1 MLLFALAY
9 IGGVLTIASPCI
21 LPVLPFV
28 FARADQPFLRRGL
41 PMLLGMGLT
50 FAVVATLA
58 AVGGGWAV
66 QANEYGRYI
75 AIALLALFGV
85 TLLFPELSDRLT
97 RPLVVLGGRLSE
109 SADRNENAGSVWPSL
124 LLGIATGLLW
134 APCAGPVLGLILTG
148 AALQG
153 ANVQTTFLLLAYA
166 AGAATSLAL
175 ALLIGGRVFTAMKRS
190 LGAGEWVRRGLGAAV
205 LVAVVAIFFG
215 VDTGFLTQISLANTA
230 SLEQSLVDRIH
241 PASEKVAVEPSS
253 SVVMP
258 EGGGAM
264 MSANPSMMMSANAPT
279 MAMTGKVAAEPS
291 SSVVMPEGGGAMMS
305 ANPSMMMS
313 AKAPTMA
320 MNGNPAAMMK
330 AAEAPASKAL
340 PVEGSLP
347 SLSGAVEWLN
357 SPPLTPDELKGKV
370 VLVDFWTYSC
380 INCLR
385 SIPYVRAW
393 ADKYKDQGLVVIGV
407 HAPEFAFEKNIGN
420 VKQAVAKLKIDYPV
434 AVDNDYAIWRAFNN
448 EYWPADYF
456 IDANGKI
463 RHHFFGE
470 GDYAESEK
478 VIQQLLAEAGK
489 GNLPVDMVSVSATG
503 AEAASDAADVKSPET
518 YIGFARSENF
528 ASPGGAVGDKP
539 HEYATG
545 DLKQLNDWGLSGDW
559 TVGGQSATLN
569 KTDGA
574 ISFRFHA
581 RDLHLVLGPSADG
594 KPVRFRVTIDGAK
607 PGESHGADV
616 NADGEGV
623 VTDHRL
629 YQLVRQSGPVMDR
642 TFTIQFL
649 DPDVQAYAFTFG

>member
-75 AIALLALFGV
+75 AIALLSLFGV

-97 RPLVVLGGRLSE
+97 RPLVALGGRLSE
-109 SADRNENAGSVWPSL
+109 SADCNENSGSVWPSL

-215 VDTGFLTQISLANTA
+215 LDTGFLTQISLANTA

-241 PASEKVAVEPSS
+241 PASAKDAAEPSS

-279 MAMTGKVAAEPS
+279 MAM
-291 SSVVMPEGGGAMMS
+291 
-305 ANPSMMMS
+305 
-313 AKAPTMA
+313 
-320 MNGNPAAMMK
+320 NGNPAAMMK
-330 AAEAPASKAL
+330 AAGPPASKAL

-347 SLSGAVEWLN
+347 SLTGAVEWLN
-357 SPPLTPDELKGKV
+357 SPPLTAEQLKGKV

-393 ADKYKDQGLVVIGV
+393 ANKYKDQGLVVIGV

-420 VKQAVAKLKIDYPV
+420 VKQAVAKLRIDYPV

-456 IDANGKI
+456 IDAKGQI

-503 AEAASDAADVKSPET
+503 AEAASEAADVKSPET
-518 YIGFARSENF
+518 YIGFTRSENF
-528 ASPGGAVGDKP
+528 ASPGGAVGDTP
-539 HEYATG
+539 HVYATG
-545 DLKQLNDWGLSGDW
+545 DLKPLNNWGLSGDW
-559 TVGGQSATLN
+559 TIGGQSATLN

-574 ISFRFHA
+574 IAFRFHA

-594 KPVRFRVTIDGAK
+594 KPVRFRVTIDGAA
-607 PGESHGADV
+607 PGESHGADT
-616 NADGEGV
+616 NAGGEGM

-629 YQLVRQSGPVMDR
+629 YQLVRQSGPITDH
-642 TFTIQFL
+642 TFSIQFL
-649 DPDVQAYAFTFG
+649 DRDVQAYAFTFG

>member
-1 MLLFALAY
+1 MLLFILAY
-9 IGGVLTIASPCI
+9 IGGALTIASPCI

-50 FAVVATLA
+50 FAIVATLA

-97 RPLVVLGGRLSE
+97 RPLVALGGRLSE

-153 ANVQTTFLLLAYA
+153 ANVQTTVLLLAYA
-166 AGAATSLAL
+166 AGATTSLAL
-175 ALLIGGRVFTAMKRS
+175 ALLVGGKVFAAMKRS
-190 LGAGEWVRRGLGAAV
+190 LGAGEWIRRGLGAAV

-215 VDTGFLTQISLANTA
+215 VDTGFLTQISFANTA
-230 SLEQSLVDRIH
+230 SLEQGLVDRFR
-241 PASEKVAVEPSS
+241 PAPARISGEPSSSLVMNGGAMMSAEPSS
-253 SVVMP
+253 SVVMN
-258 EGGGAM
+258 GGGAM
-264 MSANPSMMMSANAPT
+264 MSANPSTTSTNAPT
-279 MAMTGKVAAEPS
+279 V
-291 SSVVMPEGGGAMMS
+291 
-305 ANPSMMMS
+305 
-313 AKAPTMA
+313 A
-320 MNGNPAAMMK
+320 MNGNPAATMK
-330 AAEAPASKAL
+330 AAEAPAASQAL
-340 PVEGSLP
+340 PVVGKLP
-347 SLSGAVEWLN
+347 SLAGAVEWLN

-393 ADKYKDQGLVVIGV
+393 ANKYKDQGLVVIGV
-407 HAPEFAFEKNIGN
+407 HAPEFAFEKNIDN
-420 VKQAVAKLKIDYPV
+420 VKQAVAKLGIDYPV
-434 AVDNDYAIWRAFNN
+434 AIDNNYAIWRAFNN

-456 IDANGKI
+456 IDAKGQI

-470 GDYAESEK
+470 GDYTESEE
-478 VIQQLLAEAGK
+478 VIRELLAEAGK
-489 GNLPVDMVSVSATG
+489 GDLPAGMVSVRATG
-503 AEAASDAADVKSPET
+503 AEAASDSADVQSPET

-528 ASPGGAVGDKP
+528 TSPGGAIGDKP
-539 HEYATG
+539 HVYSTG
-545 DLKQLNDWGLSGDW
+545 DLTQLNDWGLSGDW
-559 TVGGQSATLN
+559 TISGQSATLN

-581 RDLHLVLGPSADG
+581 RDLHLVLGPSANG
-594 KPVRFRVTIDGAK
+594 KPVRFRVTIDGSA
-607 PGESHGADV
+607 PGESHGDDV
-616 NADGEGV
+616 DADGEGV

-629 YQLVRQSGPVMDR
+629 YQLVRQSGPIKDR